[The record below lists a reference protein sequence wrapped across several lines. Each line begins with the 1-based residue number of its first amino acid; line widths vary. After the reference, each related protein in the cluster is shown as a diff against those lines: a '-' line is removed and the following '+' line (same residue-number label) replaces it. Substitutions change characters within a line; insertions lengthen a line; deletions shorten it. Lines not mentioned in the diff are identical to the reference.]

1 MLTTHDIPDELR
13 AMRLAEVDATAQ
25 AINLSEM
32 EIHASNCG
40 TFSAALIRD
49 GRINEG
55 AFWAKM
61 GAKAAE
67 ALKDIS
73 DGANARRER
82 IIYQDLLR
90 ARLFDLKCAINRD
103 DEISGAKPDS
113 NTNRNLRRSMTEM
126 G

>member
-13 AMRLAEVDATAQ
+13 AMRLAEVDATAR

-67 ALKDIS
+67 ERRRADV
-73 DGANARRER
+73 RRE
-82 IIYQDLLR
+82 QAGTGLR
-90 ARLFDLKCAINRD
+90 EL
-103 DEISGAKPDS
+103 GKPV
-113 NTNRNLRRSMTEM
+113 EAA
-126 G
+126 